1 MSLSSSEYSYIG
13 FPSRTAQIL
22 KDYNISLKRSLGQNF
37 LIDANVL
44 KKIAR
49 FSILS
54 ENEVI
59 LEIGS
64 GIGTLTEILLQN
76 VKGIVCV
83 EIDKKLIKA
92 FVDIFKG
99 KIGKRII
106 LVEKDAMKLNYYE
119 IANKYN
125 IKKVVSNL
133 PYKIAAPLI
142 LKIMAEAP
150 GINKMYLTIQK
161 DIAERL
167 LAKKGGKNYNSYSVK
182 ANLLADFRMLFH
194 IPRNCFIPVPFVDS
208 VLIEVTRDRK
218 FGLVNVSELFKFL
231 DSCFLHRRKKLINSI
246 ISSGNKHYIDKM
258 DLVIKML
265 HGIGKDERIRA
276 EELSLEEFLVI
287 FNSIKGV

>member
-1 MSLSSSEYSYIG
+1 
-13 FPSRTAQIL
+13 
-22 KDYNISLKRSLGQNF
+22 
-37 LIDANVL
+37 
-44 KKIAR
+44 
-49 FSILS
+49 
-54 ENEVI
+54 
-59 LEIGS
+59 
-64 GIGTLTEILLQN
+64 
-76 VKGIVCV
+76 
-83 EIDKKLIKA
+83 
-92 FVDIFKG
+92 
-99 KIGKRII
+99 
-106 LVEKDAMKLNYYE
+106 
-119 IANKYN
+119 
-125 IKKVVSNL
+125 
-133 PYKIAAPLI
+133 
-142 LKIMAEAP
+142 
-150 GINKMYLTIQK
+150 MYLTIQK